1 MLKLYVSLKKKEEKK
16 LILFLQREIVAFDK

>member
-1 MLKLYVSLKKKEEKK
+1 MLKLYISLTKKEEKK